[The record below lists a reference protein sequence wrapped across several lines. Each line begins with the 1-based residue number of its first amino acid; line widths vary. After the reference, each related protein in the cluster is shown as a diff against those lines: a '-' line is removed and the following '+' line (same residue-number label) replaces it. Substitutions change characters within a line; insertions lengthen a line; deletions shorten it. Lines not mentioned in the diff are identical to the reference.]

1 MADNSYMEQTI
12 LKQKMSA
19 STQSPN
25 IFLQRL
31 LHADHLLSHLRLNDL
46 RLNRMSRLFII
57 GLVFPPFFFYIDFL
71 IVVTLIL
78 LHTYSLQHSAVSDM

>member
-1 MADNSYMEQTI
+1 MVDNSYMEQTI

-25 IFLQRL
+25 IFLQKL

-57 GLVFPPFFFYIDFL
+57 GLVFPPFFS
-71 IVVTLIL
+71 T
-78 LHTYSLQHSAVSDM
+78 

>member
-1 MADNSYMEQTI
+1 MEQTI

-25 IFLQRL
+25 ISLQRL
-31 LHADHLLSHLRLNDL
+31 LHADYLLSHPRLNDL
-46 RLNRMSRLFII
+46 RLNRMSRPFII

-78 LHTYSLQHSAVSDM
+78 LYTYNLQHSAVSDM